1 MASIAGKMRSQSE
14 HIKRIRD
21 TLNNKKIIIGQKTT
35 FTYNSGPHYTKW
47 SSAQFASKWLTTITT

>member
-35 FTYNSGPHYTKW
+35 FTYNSGP
-47 SSAQFASKWLTTITT
+47 